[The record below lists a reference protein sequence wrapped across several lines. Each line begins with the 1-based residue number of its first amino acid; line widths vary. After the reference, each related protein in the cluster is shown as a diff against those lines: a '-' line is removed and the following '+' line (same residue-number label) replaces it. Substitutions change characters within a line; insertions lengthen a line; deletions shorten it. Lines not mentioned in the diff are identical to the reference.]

1 MLFRLLFIGVGGFA
15 GSVARYLVSGLVQEA
30 SRSVNFPYG
39 TLVVNVLGCLLIGF
53 ASHLLESRGFVSESA
68 RFFLFTGVLGGFTT
82 FSTFSNKRIIL
93 GKYGEWLKHF
103 PVVFTA
109 SSL

>member
-1 MLFRLLFIGVGGFA
+1 MLFRLSFIGVGGFA

-53 ASHLLESRGFVSESA
+53 ASYLLESRAFFSESA
-68 RFFLFTGVLGGFTT
+68 RFFFMGVLGGLTT

-93 GKYGEWLKHF
+93 RKCDEWLRRF

-109 SSL
+109 SSF